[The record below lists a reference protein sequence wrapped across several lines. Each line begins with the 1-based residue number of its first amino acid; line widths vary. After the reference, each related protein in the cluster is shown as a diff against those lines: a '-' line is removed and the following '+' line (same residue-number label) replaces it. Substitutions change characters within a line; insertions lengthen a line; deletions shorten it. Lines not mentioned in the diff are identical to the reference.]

1 MLSLRTSMIRAAVSA
16 RAAAT
21 APAALR
27 GLHFLVTLHDFT
39 DKDALAR
46 RMAARPKHLAHAA
59 QLQQQGIVMSGGAIL
74 DAPSDSG
81 SMIGSIMLY
90 NAESLDHVHELL
102 KTDPYV
108 LGRVW
113 DYENATITPVRIA
126 RLGDVVL
133 EPTPKKE

>member
-1 MLSLRTSMIRAAVSA
+1 MFALRTPMIRAAA
-16 RAAAT
+16 KPRAATT
-21 APAALR
+21 APAASR
-27 GLHFLVTLHDFT
+27 ALHFLVTLPDYT

-59 QLQQQGIVMSGGAIL
+59 ELQQQGIVMAGGAIL
-74 DAPSDSG
+74 DKPSEDGKMQG
-81 SMIGSIMLY
+81 SVMLY

-113 DYENATITPVRIA
+113 DYDNATITPVRIA
-126 RLGDVVL
+126 RLGDDVL